1 MSNNLWIGHIDEN
14 FEQQPKQ
21 SLAEKLDESYPS
33 STLLVFAENQPI
45 IFHKKKILNALEG
58 VRYELCVIDK
68 ILDNFK
74 CQLKTIE
81 SAQNRRQTETVG
93 LAKLIY
99 LKIVVKVVI
108 TVELDI
114 QNRLMNSQVGET
126 AECSM
131 IQK

>member
-1 MSNNLWIGHIDEN
+1 MRILSSSRNKGER
-14 FEQQPKQ
+14 
-21 SLAEKLDESYPS
+21 YPS

-81 SAQNRRQTETVG
+81 SAQKRRQTETVG

-114 QNRLMNSQVGET
+114 QNRLMNSQVGEI